1 MSEQKKFA
9 ELENMNEKKQQEF
22 VATAMDEQKQK
33 DFYEKMRS
41 KLQKH
46 IEKHPDSKYIN
57 YLVAAPDFFH
67 LLCKLLADNRVPLKN
82 KLYIAAAVL
91 YFTSPLD
98 LITDAFPG
106 IGFADDVIIA
116 VNVIKSLLDSVD
128 EEVINEHWVGEGDV
142 ISQLRQLLDLA
153 DSVIGQGWLKK
164 IKELFTKQG
173 DFND

>member
-1 MSEQKKFA
+1 MSEQKRFA

-57 YLVAAPDFFH
+57 YLVAAPDFFY

-116 VNVIKSLLDSVD
+116 VNVI
-128 EEVINEHWVGEGDV
+128 NEHWVGEGDV

-164 IKELFTKQG
+164 IKELFTK
-173 DFND
+173 